1 MKRTVTIILSL
12 TLFVLAAAQT
22 KTPIQKGVIKITNEK
37 GSMAAKGFKIRP
49 SHYKSPI
56 ESDNNGSFSIDMKGY
71 KEGQSYRIN
80 SVIKIGY
87 DYVNKNETFNNKPF
101 STSVPLE
108 IFMYNT
114 NIAQDSSLVYQK
126 KLNSRLN
133 KKIENLEKE
142 IKILKQDSDKNK
154 EKIEQLQDSITFLF
168 EKGSVAI
175 KDLADEVAKYGDYV
189 PSHIRKDVYEAIKNG
204 DFEKLEELK
213 KELSNVHTT
222 AKTVAFNRDNIID
235 SLQAKLLIC
244 KSEFNYKE
252 ALTCIDDLILL
263 DPNNIDFLFEAGN
276 IAQEYIADYDK
287 ALEYYDKA
295 LNIALKFGEKN
306 GMVATSYNNIGL
318 VYYCKGEY
326 DKALIYH
333 TKALDIKK
341 QILPKNHPSIAGSYN
356 NIGMVYNNKGKYDK
370 ALIYHTKALDIRK
383 QVLTENHPDIAASY
397 NNIGNVYNDKGE
409 YDKALTYLTKALD
422 IQKQV
427 LPKNHSDIANSY
439 YSIGLVYYYKGEYDN
454 ALNDLQ
460 KALDIQKQILPENHS
475 DIANSYYNIGSIYNN
490 IGSTYSDK
498 GEYYNALT
506 YLTKALDF
514 YKQVFPENHPNM
526 GTSYNNIG
534 LVYHYKGEYDKA
546 LTYYTKALDIYKQ
559 VLPKNHPD
567 VAASYYSIGN
577 VYFDKGEYDN
587 AVKYLE
593 KSLKIY
599 QTIYSEED
607 NRIKSLKNFIEDCE
621 QKINEENK

>member
-37 GSMAAKGFKIRP
+37 GNMAAKGFKIRP

-175 KDLADEVAKYGDYV
+175 KDLADEVAKYGDYA

-244 KSEFNYKE
+244 KAEFNYKE

-295 LNIALKFGEKN
+295 LNIALKFGEIN
-306 GMVATSYNNIGL
+306 EMVANLYNNIGCVYDKKGEYDKALTYHTKALDIQKQVLTENHPNIANSYGNIGVVYYNEGEYDNALTYYTKALDILKQVFPENGPDIASLYNNIGGVYDKKGEYDKALSYFTKALVIRKQVLPENHPNIAASYNNIGT
-318 VYYCKGEY
+318 VYSNKGEY

-333 TKALDIKK
+333 TKALDI
-341 QILPKNHPSIAGSYN
+341 
-356 NIGMVYNNKGKYDK
+356 
-370 ALIYHTKALDIRK
+370 RK
-383 QVLTENHPDIAASY
+383 RVFPENHHGIA
-397 NNIGNVYNDKGE
+397 I
-409 YDKALTYLTKALD
+409 
-422 IQKQV
+422 
-427 LPKNHSDIANSY
+427 SY
-439 YSIGLVYYYKGEYDN
+439 YSIGVIYYYKEEYE
-454 ALNDLQ
+454 
-460 KALDIQKQILPENHS
+460 KAL
-475 DIANSYYNIGSIYNN
+475 A
-490 IGSTYSDK
+490 
-498 GEYYNALT
+498 
-506 YLTKALDF
+506 
-514 YKQVFPENHPNM
+514 
-526 GTSYNNIG
+526 
-534 LVYHYKGEYDKA
+534 
-546 LTYYTKALDIYKQ
+546 
-559 VLPKNHPD
+559 
-567 VAASYYSIGN
+567 
-577 VYFDKGEYDN
+577 YFED
-587 AVKYLE
+587 
-593 KSLKIY
+593 SLKIY
-599 QTIYSEED
+599 QLSED
-607 NRIKSLKNFIEDCE
+607 NNTAEILKSIIEKCK
-621 QKINEENK
+621 QAINIRE

>member
-22 KTPIQKGVIKITNEK
+22 KTPIQKGIIKITNEK
-37 GSMAAKGFKIRP
+37 GSMAAKGFRIRP

-126 KLNSRLN
+126 KLNARLN

-175 KDLADEVAKYGDYV
+175 KDLADEVAKYGDYA

-244 KSEFNYKE
+244 KAEFNYKE

-276 IAQEYIADYDK
+276 IALGHSYLFDYNK
-287 ALEYYDKA
+287 ALQYFDKA
-295 LNIALKFGEKN
+295 LNISLKYGEKN
-306 GMVATSYNNIGL
+306 EMVVNSYNHIGD
-318 VYYCKGEY
+318 VY
-326 DKALIYH
+326 A
-333 TKALDIKK
+333 
-341 QILPKNHPSIAGSYN
+341 Q
-356 NIGMVYNNKGKYDK
+356 
-370 ALIYHTKALDIRK
+370 
-383 QVLTENHPDIAASY
+383 
-397 NNIGNVYNDKGE
+397 KGE
-409 YDKALTYLTKALD
+409 YDKALTYFNKALD
-422 IQKQV
+422 LGCI
-427 LPKNHSDIANSY
+427 LKNNKIISNSHYKIGRLHSSEEHYEEAILEYKKSLNSFSDPIMQIAAY
-439 YSIGLVYYYKGEYDN
+439 EACGWVYYFLKNDSCLNMFYKAFEIEDIIHTEPTMRKFSNYLLLGSFFCEYRKYEK
-454 ALNDLQ
+454 AILFLE
-460 KALDIQKQILPENHS
+460 KALSMNEYIMYENEL
-475 DIANSYYNIGSIYNN
+475 DRDRDKGVALYKIAVTYEHIGNYIKTMEYLNKSLSIYNKICSN
-490 IGSTYSDK
+490 KDNRYIDIDNYTKSTI
-498 GEYYNALT
+498 EEAIE
-506 YLTKALDF
+506 F
-514 YKQVFPENHPNM
+514 YKN
-526 GTSYNNIG
+526 
-534 LVYHYKGEYDKA
+534 
-546 LTYYTKALDIYKQ
+546 
-559 VLPKNHPD
+559 
-567 VAASYYSIGN
+567 
-577 VYFDKGEYDN
+577 
-587 AVKYLE
+587 LE
-593 KSLKIY
+593 
-599 QTIYSEED
+599 
-607 NRIKSLKNFIEDCE
+607 
-621 QKINEENK
+621 